1 MFGDI
6 NYRGWRKNMKHYL
19 KDTGNLKNSMCE
31 LGMEGSTWDI
41 NVLDKNVNAFKSCY
55 FEGGLSGEGCV
66 MRQIPVSPITI
77 QDIGNFDYL

>member
-1 MFGDI
+1 MAQS
-6 NYRGWRKNMKHYL
+6 MKHYL

-55 FEGGLSGEGCV
+55 IEGGLSEEGCV
-66 MRQIPVSPITI
+66 MRQIPVLPITI
-77 QDIGNFDYL
+77 QDIGKFDCL

>member
-1 MFGDI
+1 MAQ
-6 NYRGWRKNMKHYL
+6 NMKHYL

-41 NVLDKNVNAFKSCY
+41 NVLDKNANAFKSCY
-55 FEGGLSGEGCV
+55 IEGGLSEEGCV
-66 MRQIPVSPITI
+66 MRQIAASPVTI